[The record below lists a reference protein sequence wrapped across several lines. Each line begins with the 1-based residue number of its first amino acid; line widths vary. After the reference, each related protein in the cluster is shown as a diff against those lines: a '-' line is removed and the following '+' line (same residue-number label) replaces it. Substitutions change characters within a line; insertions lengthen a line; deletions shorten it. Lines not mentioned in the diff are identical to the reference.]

1 MGGQVEGSPNLAPNS
16 ILMALVDLDVHQ
28 IVGYH
33 YFESKFLIIT
43 IHQPFRGSSVRLF
56 LGWDLEMT
64 KQHIF
69 GNDQAAYIY
78 VFWNPN
84 KRAL

>member
-33 YFESKFLIIT
+33 HFDHHHSPAF
-43 IHQPFRGSSVRLF
+43 QVRLL